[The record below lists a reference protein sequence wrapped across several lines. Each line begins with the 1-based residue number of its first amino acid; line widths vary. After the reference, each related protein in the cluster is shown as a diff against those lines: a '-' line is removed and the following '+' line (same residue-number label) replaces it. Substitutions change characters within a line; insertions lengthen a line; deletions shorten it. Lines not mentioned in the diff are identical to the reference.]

1 MYLCPVGLASSQ
13 NIDTLTA
20 CLTKEQNLKME
31 CKFTPAKS
39 NHKPVCTYRIN
50 DKVAASTDESQ
61 AKDDMYKNR
70 ATVDIKDKTC
80 ELHLTGFK
88 SEASELYNCTITQ
101 DQPVSKALHVEKS
114 KICIYIYQV
123 NAVVDKK
130 KKCSGLPNSCFSFLV
145 TSSCF
150 LLLCI
155 TRLFLFLA
163 HALGSVG
170 LSQHNWILH

>member
-13 NIDTLTA
+13 SIDTLTA

-31 CKFTPAKS
+31 CKFTRSKS
-39 NHKPVCTYRIN
+39 THEVVCTYRIN
-50 DKVAASTDESQ
+50 GKLAASTDKSQ
-61 AKDDMYKNR
+61 AVDDTYKNR

-101 DQPVSKALHVEKS
+101 DQIASKTLHVEKS

-123 NAVVDKK
+123 NAVVDK